1 MMFVSVN
8 SNTTSTTSRSRTV
21 YPSGTSEFTLFCLVF
36 YEPLFFFLSFS
47 FGRRIVCP
55 SRFVVVSSVLLALSS
70 YRLSFSLCRRIVCP
84 SRLAVI
90 SSVLLALSSYRLSFS
105 FGSRIVCP
113 SRFVVVSSVLP
124 LCVLSVWSSYRL
136 SFLFLSFS
144 FGRRIVCPS
153 SIDCLWYRQELP
165 SIRGTMIFKYCNQ
178 IESASFKQ
186 CTQYL

>member
-1 MMFVSVN
+1 MMFESVN

-70 YRLSFSLCRRIVCP
+70 YL
-84 SRLAVI
+84 
-90 SSVLLALSSYRLSFS
+90 
-105 FGSRIVCP
+105 
-113 SRFVVVSSVLP
+113 
-124 LCVLSVWSSYRL
+124 L

-153 SIDCLWYRQELP
+153 SFCSFRLAVVSSVLLVWPSYRL
-165 SIRGTMIFKYCNQ
+165 SWGSVSLVI
-178 IESASFKQ
+178 SFSMF
-186 CTQYL
+186 